1 MQINPLNEIPIKSGT
16 AANLTLY
23 SGANPYIAP
32 CDGYVFVQSLAA
44 GEWCMAD
51 VLAPDGT
58 SVATINQYST
68 QQYEY
73 NSLYVKKGMK
83 LYGTS
88 SAGSPIYFKGIN

>member
-16 AANLTLY
+16 ATNLTLY